1 MTMPRPQTTCLILAG
16 GLGTRLR
23 EKISDRPKC
32 LAPVGSRTFLEFQI
46 ASLMRA
52 GLTEFVLALGY
63 LADQVERAI
72 AGFQLDARIR
82 TVVEQRP
89 MGTGGAVAVA
99 MDTFGL
105 PEVLVANGDTHL
117 EGDIEGMLRPLEV
130 ARGELVRM
138 AIVEARD
145 RRRFGGIAL
154 DAGGCV
160 TQFLEKRQAGPGRIN
175 AGLYRV
181 HRTALPARIDGP
193 FSLEM
198 SVLPALAA
206 AGHVWAKPIDGSL
219 IDIGMPEDYERF
231 CR

>member
-1 MTMPRPQTTCLILAG
+1 
-16 GLGTRLR
+16 
-23 EKISDRPKC
+23 
-32 LAPVGSRTFLEFQI
+32 
-46 ASLMRA
+46 MRA

-231 CR
+231 CRLHAASA